1 MSLVPRYVQHFS
13 GQGKKYELCG
23 DGETDGYDWA
33 VQGPGRE
40 FYFLPKDE
48 YVLCDEVR
56 EA

>member
-1 MSLVPRYVQHFS
+1 MSQSPRYVQHFS
-13 GQGKKYELCG
+13 GQGKKYALCG